1 MKDKIVKILENGTE
15 GNYLLT
21 AGNIERI
28 ATQIAKLYQPAVS
41 EGEINDIFNGV
52 ATHTTE
58 EGILLM
64 SEQEF
69 KWAIESLNVQGDAQ
83 QRYEKAVK
91 LLAGSRYP
99 LLGISA
105 ALRIAAGLPPQEK
118 GGEG

>member
-41 EGEINDIFNGV
+41 EGEIIHTLCNDSG
-52 ATHTTE
+52 
-58 EGILLM
+58 EGTIIKTP
-64 SEQEF
+64 Q
-69 KWAIESLNVQGDAQ
+69 ADAQ
-83 QRYEKAVK
+83 QRYEKAKK
-91 LLAGSRYP
+91 LTLECTGNKILSEFEEDI
-99 LLGISA
+99 LS
-105 ALRIAAGLPPQEK
+105 IAAGLSPQEK